1 MNKMKKTKGKISLIK
16 IFITPFVVIFRGF
29 FFLLKNIGTIVLF
42 PFKLIG
48 YLFESFS
55 SLFKFSIGFKFSF
68 YYSAMF
74 ILLLVFT
81 SLAIVFGF
89 KTYVVSEETRA
100 LEDHSRFLQEQI
112 MDDVSNAE
120 KYIDA
125 AVSTGNMEINLQ
137 DALGQTIYSGKA
149 RANDFLNPFK
159 GDFPISGGESIFTLG
174 SLTIEH
180 SFPDQ
185 APLYTIVL
193 TKNLAR
199 QNKYL
204 AILLLVLFIFD
215 AGGILFITVVG
226 LKMGKRMMLPI
237 KNMTDSIKHITV
249 NDLDTK
255 LDAKGAKDELK
266 ELAITFNDMTKRIKD
281 SYEKQNQFVS
291 DASHE
296 LRTPISVILGYAD
309 MLDRW
314 GKKDEDVLNESVT
327 AIREESR
334 NMKDLTE
341 KLLYLARTDKNLISS
356 EKSEF
361 DMYEL
366 IEEIAHETRLID
378 SSHNIL
384 CECEEHMPVSANR
397 KAIKQ
402 AIRIFIENSRKF
414 TPDGGSISL
423 RSYNKKNKIVL
434 EVEDTGIGI
443 PKGDIPLIFN
453 RFYRVD
459 KSRNKKMGGSGLGL
473 SIAKWI
479 IDEHKGRI
487 LVKSKEGEGTR
498 MSIVLPYK

>member
-1 MNKMKKTKGKISLIK
+1 MSKMKKTSRKTSNLKLI
-16 IFITPFVVIFRGF
+16 FMPFVILLKGLFL
-29 FFLLKNIGTIVLF
+29 LLKNFGKIILF
-42 PFKLIG
+42 PFKALH
-48 YLFESFS
+48 YLFETFS

-74 ILLLVFT
+74 VLLLVFT
-81 SLAIVFGF
+81 SFAIVFGF
-89 KTYVVSEETRA
+89 RAYVEIEETKS
-100 LEDHSRFLQEQI
+100 LDDFSSFLQERI
-112 MDDVSNAE
+112 LENESSGE
-120 KYIDA
+120 KYIDT
-125 AVSTGNMEINLQ
+125 AVSVENMEVYLL
-137 DALGQTIYSGKA
+137 DASGDIIYSGKPQE
-149 RANDFLNPFK
+149 NDSLNPFHEELSLPQDK
-159 GDFPISGGESIFTLG
+159 TFFALG
-174 SLTIEH
+174 TIEMKQ
-180 SFPDQ
+180 SFPEES
-185 APLYTIVL
+185 PSYTLVL
-193 TKNLAR
+193 SKNLIR
-199 QNKYL
+199 QNRYL
-204 AILLLVLFIFD
+204 AMLLFVLFIFD
-215 AGGILFITVVG
+215 AIGIFFITITG
-226 LKMGKRMMLPI
+226 SKMGRRMMLPI

-266 ELAITFNDMTKRIKD
+266 ELAITFNEMTKRIKD
-281 SYEKQNQFVS
+281 SYEQQNQFVS

-314 GKKDEDVLNESVT
+314 GKNDPEVLDESVL
-327 AIREESR
+327 AIREESLS
-334 NMKDLTE
+334 MKDLTE
-341 KLLYLARTDKNLISS
+341 KLLYLARTDRNMIRS
-356 EKSEF
+356 EKAEF
-361 DMYEL
+361 DMHEL
-366 IEEIAHETRLID
+366 IEEIARETRLID
-378 SSHNIL
+378 TNHNIL
-384 CECEEHMPVSANR
+384 CECEENMPVSANR

-414 TPDGGSISL
+414 TPDDGRITL

-459 KSRNKKMGGSGLGL
+459 KSRSKKMGGSGLGL

-479 IDEHKGRI
+479 IDEHDGRI

>member
-1 MNKMKKTKGKISLIK
+1 MKKTSRKANNLKIIW
-16 IFITPFVVIFRGF
+16 TPFFVLFKGL
-29 FFLLKNIGTIVLF
+29 FFLLKNMGKIILF
-42 PFKLIG
+42 PFKALH
-48 YLFESFS
+48 YLFETFS

-74 ILLLVFT
+74 VLLLVFT
-81 SLAIVFGF
+81 SFAIVFGF
-89 KTYVVSEETRA
+89 RAYVEIEETKS
-100 LEDHSRFLQEQI
+100 LEDFSTFLQERI
-112 MDDVSNAE
+112 IEDVSEIE
-120 KYIDA
+120 KYIDT
-125 AVSTGNMEINLQ
+125 AVSAESIEVSLRNISGE
-137 DALGQTIYSGKA
+137 TIYSGKPQE
-149 RANDFLNPFK
+149 NGSLIPYNK
-159 GDFPISGGESIFTLG
+159 ELSIPEGKTFFTLG
-174 SLTIEH
+174 IIEIEE
-180 SFPDQ
+180 SFP
-185 APLYTIVL
+185 AESPSYTL
-193 TKNLAR
+193 LLRKNLVR

-204 AILLLVLFIFD
+204 AMLFALLFIFD
-215 AGGILFITVVG
+215 IIGILFITITG
-226 LKMGKRMMLPI
+226 SKMGKQMMLPI
-237 KNMTDSIKHITV
+237 KNMTDSIKHITI
-249 NDLDTK
+249 NDLDAK
-255 LDAKGAKDELK
+255 LDVRGAKDELK

-281 SYEKQNQFVS
+281 AYEQQNQFVS

-341 KLLYLARTDKNLISS
+341 KLLYLARADKNMIRN
-356 EKSEF
+356 EKTEF
-361 DMYEL
+361 DMHEL
-366 IEEIAHETRLID
+366 IEEIARETRLID
-378 SSHNIL
+378 TVHNIL

-414 TPDGGSISL
+414 TPDGGSITL

-434 EVEDTGIGI
+434 DVEDTGIGI

-453 RFYRVD
+453 RFYRVE
-459 KSRNKKMGGSGLGL
+459 KSRSKKMGGSGLGL

-479 IDEHKGRI
+479 IDEHDGRI
-487 LVKSKEGEGTR
+487 LVKSKEGEGTL